1 MTNQRPRC
9 VSSATAIVSAA
20 MVLLCAAAGRAQ
32 LSTPTFT
39 NSSNPDETVPGT
51 ATTPS
56 RERESFV
63 DLVSSPAGSFT
74 TRYIS
79 LVTVDGD
86 GAGAGAGVESLASDY
101 EVDFTATAPGAYTLA
116 ITTSLSGDMHLVND
130 GSSATADV
138 GPITGTST
146 GGTVTAGSLD
156 IADPGIVG
164 GAGGGSSAMADG
176 SSASVFGVS
185 NGSPVAHNL
194 HFVFTQ
200 IATSAA
206 GGGDEAAIRLGGT
219 SDIASETAGDYPGS
233 PARTQA
239 DDGHVVTVTFTSL
252 CGNSVLDSGPSYA
265 EDCDDGANNGQPGS
279 CCNADCTFATV
290 GSPCDDGDACTVGD
304 GCSAGACVAGT
315 ALTCPLCQTCDGGSG
330 CIMAPRPNCK
340 LVTAPLQAKFQ
351 LKDKPPPSTSDLVLF
366 KWSKG
371 DATQTVDFGS
381 PPTTDDYALCVF
393 NPGLA
398 LKLDAPAGGTCP
410 TNACWKT
417 VSIKGFNYKDKERTP
432 NGVDKI
438 VLKAGLAGKAKVQ
451 LKGKGANLPA
461 LPLPLTLPATVQ
473 LQSESGQCWQGTFS
487 ASGQTVGDSTQFKGR
502 GQ

>member
-1 MTNQRPRC
+1 MTSQRPRC
-9 VSSATAIVSAA
+9 VSIAIAAATTLVLSAA
-20 MVLLCAAAGRAQ
+20 PGGAQ

-39 NSSNPDETVPGT
+39 NSSNPDETVLGT

-63 DLVSSPAGSFT
+63 DLISSPAGSFAA
-74 TRYIS
+74 RYIS
-79 LVTVDGD
+79 LVTVDGA
-86 GAGAGAGVESLASDY
+86 GASAGAGVESLASDY
-101 EVDFTATAPGAYTLA
+101 EIDFTATAPGAYTLS

-130 GSSATADV
+130 GGSATADV

-146 GGTVTAGSLD
+146 GGTLTSGGLD
-156 IADPGIVG
+156 IADPGGISGSG
-164 GAGGGSSAMADG
+164 GIDAPMSDG
-176 SSASVFGVS
+176 SSATIFGVS
-185 NGSPVAHNL
+185 NGAPVAHNL

-200 IATSAA
+200 IVTSTA

-219 SDIASETAGDYPGS
+219 SDLASETAGDYPGS

-239 DDGHVVTVTFTSL
+239 DDGHFVTVTLTSL

-304 GCSAGACVAGT
+304 GCSAGSCVGGT

-330 CIMAPRPNCK
+330 CIQAPRPNCRF
-340 LVTAPLQAKFQ
+340 VTQPLQAKLQ
-351 LKDKPPPSTSDLVLF
+351 LKDKPPPSTSDLVSF

-371 DATQTVDFGS
+371 EETQTVDFGS
-381 PPTTDDYALCVF
+381 PPTTDDFALCVF
-393 NPGLA
+393 NPGLV

-410 TNACWKT
+410 TNDCWKT
-417 VSIKGFNYKDKERTP
+417 VSIKGFTYKDKERTP
-432 NGVDKI
+432 NGVDKV
-438 VLKAGLAGKAKVQ
+438 VLRAGLDGKAKVQ

-473 LQSESGQCWQGTFS
+473 LQSESGQCWQGTFTTS
-487 ASGQTVGDSTQFKGR
+487 TVSDDTQFKAR